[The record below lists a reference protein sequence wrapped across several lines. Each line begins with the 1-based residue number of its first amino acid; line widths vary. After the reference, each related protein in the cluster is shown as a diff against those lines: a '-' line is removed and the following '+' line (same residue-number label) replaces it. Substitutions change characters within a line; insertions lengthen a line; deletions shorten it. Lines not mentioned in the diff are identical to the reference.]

1 MKLFTITAI
10 LSFVTCFNSYSQCIK
25 GNCYKG
31 HGTFQ
36 WENKDKYIGGWIN
49 GLPNGQGKFLW
60 ENGDKYM
67 GNFEDG
73 KMSGQGTYKW
83 ESGNTYTGQWVEDM
97 MSGRG
102 TFYWYK
108 EGATYEGFFTEDK
121 IMNSETED
129 SQGVPEIAP

>member
-1 MKLFTITAI
+1 
-10 LSFVTCFNSYSQCIK
+10 
-25 GNCYKG
+25 
-31 HGTFQ
+31 
-36 WENKDKYIGGWIN
+36 
-49 GLPNGQGKFLW
+49 
-60 ENGDKYM
+60 M

-102 TFYWYK
+102 TFYWDK
-108 EGATYEGFFTEDK
+108 EGATYEGFFAEDK